1 MIPIHT
7 LRPAL
12 LAAAVLMGAAAGT
25 PALAESIASTAAS
38 SASSAGSASVGSLSD
53 SVQGSS
59 RSSTPD
65 GKVAEG
71 DYRVSEVVALADAAD
86 RLQLTLSPV
95 DAAAADGQTV
105 VLLIPRQVL
114 AGRDLAPGDTVQ
126 VRHRR
131 FGLEFARPLGG
142 GRLEAFFL
150 ALADDWLRDLQ
161 ARPLS
166 L

>member
-1 MIPIHT
+1 MTTKSP

-12 LAAAVLMGAAAGT
+12 LAAAIVLGAAAT
-25 PALAESIASTAAS
+25 SPVLAESIASTAAS

-59 RSSTPD
+59 RSSMPD

-71 DYRVSEVVALADAAD
+71 DYRVTDIVTLADAPE
-86 RLQLTLSPV
+86 RLQLLLRPL
-95 DAAAADGQTV
+95 DAAPDEAPTV
-105 VLLIPRQVL
+105 VLTLPRQTL
-114 AGRDLAPGDTVQ
+114 EGRALGRGDTVRVQ
-126 VRHRR
+126 HRR
-131 FGLEFARPLGG
+131 FGLEFARQLDA
-142 GRLEAFFL
+142 GRLEPFYL

>member
-1 MIPIHT
+1 MTTKHP

-12 LAAAVLMGAAAGT
+12 LAAAIVLGAAAGS

-71 DYRVSEVVALADAAD
+71 DYRVADIVAMADVPD
-86 RLQLTLSPV
+86 RLQLLLRPR
-95 DAAAADGQTV
+95 DAGADEAPTV
-105 VLLIPRQVL
+105 VLSLPRQAL
-114 AGRDLAPGDTVQ
+114 EGRELGRDTVR
-126 VRHRR
+126 VRHRS
-131 FGLEFARPLGG
+131 FGLEFAR
-142 GRLEAFFL
+142 RLEAGTLEPFYL